1 MCICSREFLT
11 LLDPPSSCLE
21 KSYMSRTT
29 ETLTTHLLLLLL
41 LLLLHHP

>member
-11 LLDPPSSCLE
+11 LMDPLSSCPE

-41 LLLLHHP
+41 LLHHP